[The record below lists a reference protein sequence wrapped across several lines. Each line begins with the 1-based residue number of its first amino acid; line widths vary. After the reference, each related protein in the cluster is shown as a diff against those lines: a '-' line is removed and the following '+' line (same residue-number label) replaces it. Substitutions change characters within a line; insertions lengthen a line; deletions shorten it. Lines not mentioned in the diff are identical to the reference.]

1 MKKYLIFVIII
12 LLFSCSEPTEP
23 IDDINKFSEYY
34 VILVLAT
41 GQYDDNFVDA
51 YFGPERLQ
59 KSADSIKYGL
69 DSLIRKAN
77 CLKSKLE
84 NYNTTPFDKLKLM
97 RHKHLTV
104 MTNSLIAH
112 LNHLNGENLNFDQ
125 QAEMIYN
132 CHPPHYSYE
141 HFDSILVQ
149 LDSIIPGE
157 GNLRE
162 RFVEFQKNFIIPP
175 DSLNSVFMAAINEGR
190 KRTAEYISLPEKDS
204 FVIEY
209 VEDKPWAAY
218 NWYKGDNFSLIEV
231 NTDVDVY
238 IDRAVGLA
246 CHEGYPGHHVYHS
259 LLDRKFVDEYGWIEF
274 SIYPLFSPMAVIS
287 EGTANYGISLA
298 FPEDERIKFEK
309 DVLFPLAGL
318 DTSNVELYY
327 EINKLRSKM
336 SFVSN
341 EVARDYLSNKISRE
355 EARELLMK
363 YQLRKSSRADKYLDF
378 IDTYGA
384 YVLTYNYGEELVKNY
399 VESRAKDHK
408 EKWQVF
414 NKLLITPVVPE
425 ELE

>member
-1 MKKYLIFVIII
+1 MRKYILFITII
-12 LLFSCSEPTEP
+12 LLVSCNETSKP
-23 IDDINKFSEYY
+23 IDYINSYAEHY

-41 GQYDDNFVDA
+41 GKYDDNYVDA
-51 YFGPERLQ
+51 YFGPDKLQ
-59 KSADSIKYGL
+59 ESADSIQYGI
-69 DSLIRKAN
+69 DTLIAKAN

-84 NYNTTPFDKLKLM
+84 NYNTTPFDKLNLM
-97 RHKHLTV
+97 RHKHLAI

-112 LNHLNGENLNFDQ
+112 LNHLNSTELNFDE
-125 QAEMIYN
+125 QAEKIYD

-141 HFDSILVQ
+141 HFDSILLQ

-162 RFVEFQKNFIIPP
+162 RFVKFQKDFIIPP
-175 DSLNSVFMAAINEGR
+175 DSLNSVFMAAIDEGR
-190 KRTAEYISLPEKDS
+190 KRTSEYISLPEDDN

-259 LLDRKFVDEYGWIEF
+259 LLERKFVDEYGWVEF

-298 FPEDERIKFEK
+298 FPEEDRIKFEK
-309 DVLFPLAGL
+309 ELLFPMAGL

-327 EINKLRSKM
+327 KINKLRSKL

-341 EVARDYLSNKISRE
+341 EVARDYLSNKITRN

-384 YVLTYNYGEELVKNY
+384 YVLTYNYGEQLVKNY
-399 VESRAKDHK
+399 VESHASIHP

-414 NKLLITPVVPE
+414 YNLLITPFVPE